1 MGVVFE
7 YYRNELQNKYENI
20 IINKW
25 FIWVILIL
33 VIILILHMLF
43 IAHQGDI
50 ALTVMSSCIG
60 QSFGKWALVVNDS
73 INKSGFY

>member
-33 VIILILHMLF
+33 VIILYFAYAFYCTSRGYSFNGNVKLHWPKFWEM
-43 IAHQGDI
+43 G
-50 ALTVMSSCIG
+50 IG
-60 QSFGKWALVVNDS
+60 CKR
-73 INKSGFY
+73 